1 MPGSI
6 WVKGFQGAIRRS
18 ERGNQLK
25 LRQTKTLLNPFQRYL
40 FKMES
45 SPNGVIIKTRL
56 KPPPTYFFN
65 MLQLVIDKNKPF
77 TETQV
82 FALKQYNQ
90 FKKTA
95 RNQLI
100 KANGARVKPLTLF
113 LHNATTALQFAKEGI
128 AL

>member
-1 MPGSI
+1 
-6 WVKGFQGAIRRS
+6 
-18 ERGNQLK
+18 
-25 LRQTKTLLNPFQRYL
+25 
-40 FKMES
+40 
-45 SPNGVIIKTRL
+45 
-56 KPPPTYFFN
+56 

-77 TETQV
+77 TETQQV

-128 AL
+128 ALWNNCQKLP